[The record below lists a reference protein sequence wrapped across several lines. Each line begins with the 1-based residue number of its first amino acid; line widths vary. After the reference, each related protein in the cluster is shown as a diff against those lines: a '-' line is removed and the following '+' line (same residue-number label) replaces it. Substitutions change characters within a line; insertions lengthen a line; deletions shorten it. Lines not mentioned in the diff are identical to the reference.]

1 MEEKQISGGAEK
13 VERTEKAAKKSASK
27 GTQAKSRSE
36 EKSRAAIKEERKL
49 LAQERRAERKAQE
62 AERRA
67 AFAERE
73 AQRKEERRKRR
84 EMIKNE
90 TEAQRMKRKERE
102 KKERLALL
110 EKRKTERKERALKAK
125 ELRLREKEAKLENRK
140 HRREQRTPGVG
151 GWLAAV
157 VSLGVSTLV
166 LATVVTAGAFNM
178 RDMNAMASSGYRSSF
193 YELTGLMDE
202 METDLSKLRVSST
215 AAGQRNLATDLLVNS
230 SLAAGALE
238 RFPAE
243 WSDAS
248 SLTSFI
254 NGTRDFS
261 RELLTKL
268 AGGSGMTEED
278 EARAEELYEKQANAK
293 RKLNTL
299 ANEMTDGDLRSFL
312 KNGEGK
318 IGEMLHGFDEPMQ
331 KAGQELPEQNNNPA
345 QDPVQDPVQDPA
357 KEGEEPVTETAELA
371 LGAEVSSAEAQ
382 EYVKQYFKDYKLK
395 TVDFV
400 GETVSKRITCYNF
413 TARDQRDREL
423 FVQVSKEGGKLVFFD
438 YYETCTAKNYN
449 VERCEE
455 IAEEFLAGLG
465 LEDMES
471 VFVSES
477 GTSVDFTFVY
487 EQDDVLVYPD
497 LVRVKVCETR
507 GKVVG
512 IEAAEFWNTHK
523 YRAIPTP
530 KLTKAEAK
538 EKAGRLNV
546 EEVELALIPVNGQET
561 LCYELYGKHGEE
573 SYLVYIDAQSGEERA
588 IYTIVETKQ
597 GNILK

>member
-1 MEEKQISGGAEK
+1 MEEKQMSDGAEK

-27 GTQAKSRSE
+27 GTQAKKRGE
-36 EKSRAAIKEERKL
+36 EKTRAAVKEERKL
-49 LAQERRAERKAQE
+49 LAEERRAERKARE

-67 AFAERE
+67 ALTERE

-84 EMIKNE
+84 ELLKNE
-90 TEAQRMKRKERE
+90 TEAQRMKRRERE

-166 LATVVTAGAFNM
+166 LATIVTAGAFNM
-178 RDMNAMASSGYRSSF
+178 RDMNAAASAGYRSSF

-261 RELLTKL
+261 KELLTRL
-268 AGGSGMTEED
+268 ASGNGMTEED

-293 RKLNTL
+293 RRLNTL

-318 IGEMLHGFDEPMQ
+318 IGEMLHGFDEREQ
-331 KAGQELPEQNNNPA
+331 KAEQGAPA
-345 QDPVQDPVQDPA
+345 ETREPSLSPNEDPA
-357 KEGEEPVTETAELA
+357 REHAGEENVTETAELA
-371 LGAEVSSAEAQ
+371 LGAEISSAKAQ
-382 EYVKQYFKDYKLK
+382 EYVRQYFKDYELK

-400 GETVSKRITCYNF
+400 GETVSRRITCYNF
-413 TARDQRDREL
+413 TALDQRDREL
-423 FVQVSKEGGKLVFFD
+423 FVQISKEGGKLVFFD

-465 LEDMES
+465 LEEMES

-512 IEAAEFWNTHK
+512 IEAAEFWNTHR
-523 YRAIPTP
+523 YRAIPAP

-546 EEVELALIPVNGQET
+546 EEIELAIIPVNGQET

-573 SYLVYIDAQSGEERA
+573 SYLVYIDAQSGEEAA

>member
-1 MEEKQISGGAEK
+1 MEEKQMSDGAEK

-27 GTQAKSRSE
+27 GTQAKKRNE
-36 EKSRAAIKEERKL
+36 EKTRAAIREERKL
-49 LAQERRAERKAQE
+49 LAEERRAERKAQE

-67 AFAERE
+67 ALAERE

-84 EMIKNE
+84 ELLKNE
-90 TEAQRMKRKERE
+90 TEAQRMKRRERE

-166 LATVVTAGAFNM
+166 LATIVTAGAFNM
-178 RDMNAMASSGYRSSF
+178 RDMNAAASAGYRSSF

-261 RELLTKL
+261 KELLTKL
-268 AGGSGMTEED
+268 ASGNGMSEED

-299 ANEMTDGDLRSFL
+299 ANEMTEGDLKSFL
-312 KNGEGK
+312 KDGEGK
-318 IGEMLHGFDEPMQ
+318 IGEMLHGFDEREQ
-331 KAGQELPEQNNNPA
+331 KAEQGAPAETREPSLSPNEDPA
-345 QDPVQDPVQDPA
+345 QTPA
-357 KEGEEPVTETAELA
+357 KEEPVTAAELA
-371 LGAEVSSAEAQ
+371 LGAEISSAEAQ
-382 EYVKQYFKDYKLK
+382 EYVRQYFKDYELK

-400 GETVSKRITCYNF
+400 GETVSRRITCYNF
-413 TARDQRDREL
+413 TALDQRDREL
-423 FVQVSKEGGKLVFFD
+423 FVQISKEGGKLVFFD

-465 LEDMES
+465 LEEMES

-512 IEAAEFWNTHK
+512 IEAAEFWNTHR
-523 YRAIPTP
+523 YRAIPAP

-546 EEVELALIPVNGQET
+546 EEIELAIIPVNGQET

-573 SYLVYIDAQSGEERA
+573 SYLVYINAQSGEEAA

>member
-1 MEEKQISGGAEK
+1 MEEKQMSDGAEK

-27 GTQAKSRSE
+27 GTQAKKRNE
-36 EKSRAAIKEERKL
+36 EKTRAAVKEERKL
-49 LAQERRAERKAQE
+49 LAEERRAERKARE
-62 AERRA
+62 AERKA

-84 EMIKNE
+84 ELLKNE
-90 TEAQRMKRKERE
+90 TEAQRMKRRERE

-166 LATVVTAGAFNM
+166 LATIVTAGAFNM
-178 RDMNAMASSGYRSSF
+178 RDMNAVASAGYRSSF

-261 RELLTKL
+261 KELLTRL
-268 AGGSGMTEED
+268 ASGNGMTEED

-318 IGEMLHGFDEPMQ
+318 IGEMLHGFDERGQ
-331 KAGQELPEQNNNPA
+331 KAEQGAPA
-345 QDPVQDPVQDPA
+345 ETREPSLSPNEDPA
-357 KEGEEPVTETAELA
+357 REHAGEENVTETAELA
-371 LGAEVSSAEAQ
+371 LGAEISSAEAQ
-382 EYVKQYFKDYKLK
+382 EYVRQYFKDYELK

-400 GETVSKRITCYNF
+400 GETVSRRITCYNF
-413 TARDQRDREL
+413 TALDQRDREL
-423 FVQVSKEGGKLVFFD
+423 FVQISKEGGKLVFFD

-465 LEDMES
+465 LEEMES

-497 LVRVKVCETR
+497 LVKVKVCETR

-512 IEAAEFWNTHK
+512 MEAAEFWNTHK
-523 YRAIPTP
+523 QRAIPAP
-530 KLTKAEAK
+530 KIAKAEAK
-538 EKAGRLNV
+538 AKAGRIDV
-546 EEVELALIPVNGQET
+546 EETELAIIPVNGQET
-561 LCYELYGKHGEE
+561 LCYELYGKHGQE
-573 SYLVYIDAQSGEERA
+573 SYLVYIDAQSGEEAA

>member
-1 MEEKQISGGAEK
+1 MEEKQMSDGAEK

-27 GTQAKSRSE
+27 GTQAKKRNE
-36 EKSRAAIKEERKL
+36 EKTRAAIREERKL
-49 LAQERRAERKAQE
+49 LAEERRAERKAQE
-62 AERRA
+62 AERKA

-84 EMIKNE
+84 ELLKNE
-90 TEAQRMKRKERE
+90 TEAQRMKRRERE

-166 LATVVTAGAFNM
+166 LATIVTAGAFNM
-178 RDMNAMASSGYRSSF
+178 RDMNAVASAGYRSSF

-261 RELLTKL
+261 KELLTRL
-268 AGGSGMTEED
+268 ASGNGMTEED

-318 IGEMLHGFDEPMQ
+318 IGEMLHGFDERGQ
-331 KAGQELPEQNNNPA
+331 KAEQGAPA
-345 QDPVQDPVQDPA
+345 ETREPSLSPNEDPA
-357 KEGEEPVTETAELA
+357 REHAGEENVTETAELA
-371 LGAEVSSAEAQ
+371 LGAEISSAEAQ
-382 EYVKQYFKDYKLK
+382 EYVRQYFKDYELK

-400 GETVSKRITCYNF
+400 GETVSRRITCYNF
-413 TARDQRDREL
+413 TALDQRDREL
-423 FVQVSKEGGKLVFFD
+423 FVQISKEGGKLVFFD

-465 LEDMES
+465 LEEMES

-512 IEAAEFWNTHK
+512 IEAAEFWNTHR
-523 YRAIPTP
+523 YRAIPAP

-546 EEVELALIPVNGQET
+546 EEIELAIIPVNGQET

-573 SYLVYIDAQSGEERA
+573 SYLVYIDAQSGEEAA